1 MSARAWPHWVILLIL
16 AGYLLAAVCYAIWTP
31 AWQVPDEPAHYNYAR
46 YLAENGRFPILQ
58 AGDYPHAYLE
68 EIKAKRFPPD
78 MSVDPIRYESH
89 QPPLYYILAAG
100 VYALFTG
107 APLVVRLTAMRL
119 LSVLMGASTLLLA
132 YVLVR
137 ESFPGRS
144 HLSWGTAAF
153 MAFLPMHIAITAGVN
168 NDALAE
174 LMLAAILLWL
184 LRYLRRR
191 PGRQAPMRVRDWLP
205 LGLLLGL
212 GLLTK
217 TSVYVALPIA
227 ALVILWGEGRLAK
240 GGRRLS
246 AVLWG
251 WLVSFGI
258 ALLIALAWYVRNAL
272 TYGGLDILGLGR
284 HDAITTGQLRT
295 AEWLAANGL
304 AALIRSLVRTTFQSF
319 WGQFG
324 WMGVLLDSRLYALLA
339 LLSGLAA
346 FGGFWWLVRLLRRQA
361 HLHPQEARA
370 LIVLGLSALLTVLG
384 YLWYNLQFVQHQGRY
399 LFPALIP
406 IGLAFAAGLYQVTS
420 PAGARPTAL
429 LLAGGTAALIIRGIT
444 AGDLSLL
451 WTALLAGL
459 TLAFALL
466 GWRGS
471 PRARAFALAAAYAGL
486 WLLDWVC
493 LFGFI
498 VPALAS

>member
-1 MSARAWPHWVILLIL
+1 MSARAWPHWAILLIL
-16 AGYLLAAVCYAIWTP
+16 AGYLTATVCYAFWTP

-46 YLAENGRFPILQ
+46 YLAENGRFPVLQ

-100 VYALFTG
+100 VYTLFAG
-107 APLVVRLTAMRL
+107 ASLAARLVAMRL
-119 LSVLMGASTLLLA
+119 LSVLLGAGTILLA

-137 ESFPGRS
+137 ENFPSRPY
-144 HLSWGTAAF
+144 LAWGTAAF

-191 PGRQAPMRVRDWLP
+191 PGRQVPMHVRDWLP

-217 TSVYVALPIA
+217 TSVYVALPTA
-227 ALVILWGEGRLAK
+227 ALVILWGEGRLAPK
-240 GGRRLS
+240 GRRMP
-246 AVLWG
+246 AVLRG

-258 ALLIALAWYVRNAL
+258 ALLIALPWYVRNVL

-295 AEWLAANGL
+295 AEWLAANGF
-304 AALIRSLVRTTFQSF
+304 AALMGNFARTTFQSF

-346 FGGFWWLVRLLRRQA
+346 FGALWWLVRWLFQRT
-361 HLHPQEARA
+361 HLYPHEARA
-370 LIVLGLSALLTVLG
+370 LAVLGWSALLTVLG

-406 IGLAFAAGLYQVTS
+406 IGLAFAAGLYQITS
-420 PAGARPTAL
+420 HVGARPTAL
-429 LLAGGTAALIIRGIT
+429 LLAVGAAALIIRGIT
-444 AGDLSLL
+444 AGDLPLL
-451 WTALLAGL
+451 WIALLAGL
-459 TLAFALL
+459 AFAFALL
-466 GWRGS
+466 GRRGS
-471 PRARAFALAAAYAGL
+471 SRTQGVVLAAVYAGL
-486 WLLDWVC
+486 WLLDWLC

-498 VPALAS
+498 VPALAG